1 MPPEMRWVG
10 AWTNGLV
17 TVDQS
22 RFSNQTLRLI
32 ARVGLGGNRL
42 RLRLSNAFG
51 LQKLAIGAVHVAL
64 REAQSERIV
73 PGSDRRVSFGGERG
87 VVIPVGALM
96 VSDPVELK
104 VLAPAD
110 LAVSIHIPG
119 EVPEGFP
126 ITGHGNCHQTNYI
139 SPPGDFTA
147 SVAMP
152 VEAAT
157 VNWYVLS
164 AIEVLAPGE
173 TGGIVCFGD
182 SLTEGN
188 LSSLDSNSRWPDQ
201 LARRLAARRGRP
213 FGVMNQGIGGNRIL
227 HEMRGE
233 SGLRRFDRDA
243 LAQPGAT
250 HVILFIGTNDL
261 RNQRG
266 NPAEM
271 VTAEQM
277 IAGLKQFALRA
288 RARGLVIYGAT
299 LLPYENETYHP
310 GAWTPQGEEKRQA
323 INAWIRTG
331 NAFDAVIDFDRA
343 LRDPEHPT
351 SMLPAYDCG
360 DHLHRSD
367 NGYRQM
373 GEAVDLGLF
382 G

>member
-1 MPPEMRWVG
+1 MPGTRWVG

-22 RFSNQTLRLI
+22 RFGNQTLRLI
-32 ARVGLGGNRL
+32 ARVSLGGTRL

-51 LQKLAIGAVHVAL
+51 LQKLAIGAVHLAL
-64 REAQSERIV
+64 RDGKSERIV
-73 PGSDRRVSFGGERG
+73 PGSDRRVTFGGEGG

-96 VSDPVELK
+96 VSDPVELD
-104 VLAPAD
+104 VPALAD

-119 EVPEGFP
+119 EVPESFP

-147 SVAMP
+147 SLAMP
-152 VEAAT
+152 VEAVT
-157 VNWYVLS
+157 ENWYFLS
-164 AIEVLAPGE
+164 AIEVLAPDE

-201 LARRLAARRGRP
+201 LARRLAARSGRG

-243 LAQPGAT
+243 LAQPGTT

-266 NPAEM
+266 NPAEV

-288 RARGLVIYGAT
+288 RAWGLVIYGAT

-323 INAWIRTG
+323 INHWIRTG

-343 LRDPEHPT
+343 LRDPAHPT
-351 SMLPAYDCG
+351 SMKPAYDCG
-360 DHLHRSD
+360 DHLHPSD

-373 GEAVDLGLF
+373 GDAIDLGLLV
-382 G
+382 